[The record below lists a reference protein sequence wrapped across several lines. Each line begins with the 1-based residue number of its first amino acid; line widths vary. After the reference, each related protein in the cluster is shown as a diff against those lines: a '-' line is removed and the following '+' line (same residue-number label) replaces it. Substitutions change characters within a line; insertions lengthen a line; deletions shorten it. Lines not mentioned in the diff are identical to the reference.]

1 MPKKKV
7 LKRLH
12 QVHPFHV
19 SDVSEL
25 KGFVATQDPEDAD
38 EMPKV
43 STGGRGLYH
52 ISVQLGFN

>member
-25 KGFVATQDPEDAD
+25 KGFVATQDPDDAD

-43 STGGRGLYH
+43 STGGGGCTIFLC
-52 ISVQLGFN
+52 N